1 MDNITEKIPIG
12 VSIIDPVGIKAG
24 MDQYD
29 LNLACSLVNASCRVK
44 VYSNFADAKHKSFI
58 DEHFAFYLKNNFYRG
73 IRLLAQF
80 IGALKKSKR
89 EKLGIVILH
98 VFHFSWLNY
107 LFIILIK
114 KFGFKLCLIV
124 HDVESLV
131 YSGSKSRL
139 KKSAEMADCM
149 VVHNMTTYNELLGK
163 MNVFSKEKL
172 HIIPHGKYIVE
183 LEKEKRE
190 VALEYYNLDS
200 TKHYLLFFGM
210 IKKEKSLEVLID
222 AMAKL
227 PENIHLIIAGR
238 MRGISFDV
246 YAKQIE
252 ESKLTNRVHPFIR
265 YITNEERHLFF
276 GLSDLSILPYRRIY
290 QSGVLLMAMSYGLP
304 VVASDLPANRE
315 VINNSNGRLFRVGD
329 ASDLAFKVNSLIE
342 NVNEREAIATN
353 AMVYLNQNHDWAD
366 IAGRFLKLLKEI
378 K

>member
-1 MDNITEKIPIG
+1 
-12 VSIIDPVGIKAG
+12 

-29 LNLACSLVNASCRVK
+29 LNLAKSLINVSCRAK
-44 VYSNFADAKHKSFI
+44 VYSNFSDENNKSLL
-58 DEHFAFYLKNNFYRG
+58 DEHFTFYLKNNFYRG
-73 IRLLAQF
+73 IRLLFEF
-80 IGALKKSKR
+80 ISALRKSKR

-107 LFIILIK
+107 LFIILTK

-124 HDVESLV
+124 HDVESMV
-131 YSGSKSRL
+131 YASGNSRL
-139 KKSAEMADCM
+139 KSCTQRADCI
-149 VVHNMTTYNELLGK
+149 VVHNKTTYNELLSK
-163 MNVFSKEKL
+163 MSSSSERKL
-172 HIIPHGKYIVE
+172 HIIPHGKFIVE
-183 LEKEKRE
+183 LKREKRE

-200 TKHYLLFFGM
+200 AKYYLLFFGM
-210 IKKEKSLEVLID
+210 IKKEKSLEVLLE
-222 AMAKL
+222 AMSIL

-252 ESKLTNRVHPFIR
+252 EKKLSQRVHPFIR

-276 GLSDLSILPYRRIY
+276 GLSDLSVLPYRRIY

-304 VVASDLPANRE
+304 VVASDLPANKE

-342 NVNEREAIATN
+342 NTTERETIAN
-353 AMVYLNQNHDWAD
+353 HALDYVNLNHDWD
-366 IAGRFLKLLKEI
+366 KIAGSFLTHLNDI